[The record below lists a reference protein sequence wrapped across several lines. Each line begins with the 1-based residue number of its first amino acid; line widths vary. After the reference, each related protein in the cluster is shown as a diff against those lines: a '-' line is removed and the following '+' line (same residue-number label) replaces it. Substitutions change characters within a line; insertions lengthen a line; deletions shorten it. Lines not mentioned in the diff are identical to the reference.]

1 MLHKSPVV
9 DLALSFQHVEME
21 PIVESSNLGI
31 IERIDNHNQQNP
43 SAFRA
48 QFRDLQENYK
58 PIVITVT
65 IIKFFILISKTSPP
79 LQHSPIKTCSKPL
92 DPRIVFALSY
102 IPNLSKKRSILN
114 RSTITST
121 KAIRKMTL
129 VSKAV

>member
-48 QFRDLQENYK
+48 QSRDL
-58 PIVITVT
+58 
-65 IIKFFILISKTSPP
+65 
-79 LQHSPIKTCSKPL
+79 
-92 DPRIVFALSY
+92 
-102 IPNLSKKRSILN
+102 
-114 RSTITST
+114 
-121 KAIRKMTL
+121 
-129 VSKAV
+129 